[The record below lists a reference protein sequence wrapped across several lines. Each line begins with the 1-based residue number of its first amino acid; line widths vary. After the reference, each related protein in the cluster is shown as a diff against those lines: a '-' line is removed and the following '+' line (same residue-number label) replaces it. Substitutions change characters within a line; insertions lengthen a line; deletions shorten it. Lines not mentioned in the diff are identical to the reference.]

1 MRWILPALALLLTSA
16 CSSSSDHKRPVKP
29 DFPQTNQQ
37 LFSTKIAQVPSIES
51 LISLKPVQIQDIQR
65 FVGRKEIAELPKNK
79 QVYEYLSKKLV
90 NFNYEGENYSASL
103 AMDKQGGNCMS
114 LALLTYA
121 VAKQLGVEAVFQV
134 MHTEPMLLEVTANLA
149 VTSDHVRTFL
159 YDEIGNALPS
169 KGFFFS
175 GRRYLVLDYFPGR
188 YDRPGKIIDE
198 DQFVAMLY
206 RNLAAD
212 ALLNDDLDYAYSLLA
227 SGIRYDEE
235 YAPLISMMAIIHRRK
250 GDAGTADK
258 LYRYGLEVAD
268 TKISLLSNYHYL
280 LSKQGHT
287 LQAAGIKQQLLALE
301 DTSPYGWYLIGQ
313 DAILD
318 GDFES
323 AEIYLSKFLKNTPYY
338 HKAYFDLARAQY
350 ALGRHHS
357 ARNSIKLALEYAEM
371 PKSQRQYRAKLSW
384 LNQM

>member
-37 LFSTKIAQVPSIES
+37 LFSAKIAQVPSIES
-51 LISLKPVQIQDIQR
+51 LISLTQVQIQDIQR
-65 FVGRKEIAELPKNK
+65 FVGREEIAELPKNK
-79 QVYEYLSKKLV
+79 QVYEYLSKNLV

-121 VAKQLGVEAVFQV
+121 VAKQLGVKAVFQV

-159 YDEIGNALPS
+159 YEEDTGQQS
-169 KGFFFS
+169 KSFLFS
-175 GRRYLVLDYFPGR
+175 GRSYLVLDYFPGR

-198 DQFVAMLY
+198 NQFVAMLY

-212 ALLNDDLDYAYSLLA
+212 ALLNDDLDYAYSLLT

-250 GDAGTADK
+250 GDVATADK

-268 TKISLLSNYHYL
+268 SKISLLSNYHYL
-280 LSKQGHT
+280 LSKQGNT

-301 DTSPYGWYLIGQ
+301 DTSPYDWYLIGQ

-318 GDFES
+318 GDFNS
-323 AEIYLSKFLKNTPYY
+323 AEIYLRKFLKNTPYY
-338 HKAYFDLARAQY
+338 HQAYFDLARAQY
-350 ALGRHHS
+350 ALGRHNS

-371 PKSQRQYRAKLSW
+371 PKSQRLYRAKLSW

>member
-1 MRWILPALALLLTSA
+1 MRRILPTLVLLLTSA

-37 LFSTKIAQVPSIES
+37 LFSEKIAQVPSINS
-51 LISLKPVQIQDIQR
+51 LISLTPVQILDIQR
-65 FVGRKEIAELPKNK
+65 FVGREEIAELPKNK
-79 QVYEYLSKKLV
+79 QVYEYLSKNLV

-121 VAKQLGVEAVFQV
+121 VAKQLGVKAVFQV
-134 MHTEPMLLEVTANLA
+134 MYTEPMLLEVTANLA

-159 YDEIGNALPS
+159 YEEDTDQPS
-169 KGFFFS
+169 KSFFFS
-175 GRRYLVLDYFPGR
+175 GRSYLVLDYFPGR

-198 DQFVAMLY
+198 NQFVAMLY

-212 ALLNDDLDYAYSLLA
+212 ALLNDDLDYAYSLLT

-250 GDAGTADK
+250 GDVATADK
-258 LYRYGLEVAD
+258 LYRYGLEVTD
-268 TKISLLSNYHYL
+268 SKISLLSNYHYL
-280 LSKQGHT
+280 LSKQGNT

-301 DTSPYGWYLIGQ
+301 DTSPYDWYLIGQ
-313 DAILD
+313 DSLHT
-318 GDFES
+318 GDFKS

-338 HKAYFDLARAQY
+338 HQAYFDLARAQFAQGKQ
-350 ALGRHHS
+350 ALAAS
-357 ARNSIKLALEYAEM
+357 SIKQAIEIAELS
-371 PKSQRQYRAKLSW
+371 KSQRRYKAKLLW
-384 LNQM
+384 LQQM